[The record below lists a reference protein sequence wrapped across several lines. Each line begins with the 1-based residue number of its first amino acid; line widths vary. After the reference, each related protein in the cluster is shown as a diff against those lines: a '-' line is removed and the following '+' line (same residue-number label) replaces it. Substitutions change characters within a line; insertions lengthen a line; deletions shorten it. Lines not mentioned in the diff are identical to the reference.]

1 MYERSAIVLE
11 NYFDKIL
18 GLNKENNLKNN
29 YENYSRLIQEIKEYQ
44 KMIEEEE
51 SVIGKFDESASE
63 IQSLQSKQKNI
74 YEQNIK
80 LEQERNE
87 LFNDLS
93 ENTSTLDQRL
103 QKIEKILDANNENLK
118 NLREEYVKSLIIFTE
133 RQRERNKYAR
143 THRTKEANYL
153 NVVKLSNAN
162 FENFNVKQIQ
172 SVKKYIENY
181 KNNIEEVTELML
193 RNGRN
198 ERVPFS
204 EEAIRN
210 AVEERSKIAKEEAQL
225 YISIFERMKRLLQE
239 VNNGTVKL
247 AKSEKLLR
255 DVSVKLALLRAK
267 KEYIIVFLDNERMT
281 AMNGRKV
288 HNALMEEACKNFALD
303 MEQIDKLYELVNK
316 ETAGKATKK
325 AYKELYNKN
334 YLKDIEEKE
343 KDFEEEAINIKINVG
358 ALVNFNYW
366 RIEGIK
372 NVYNTFQEEVS
383 EKFEKDLSEY
393 RIDEEEEKENEK
405 EKIQEVE
412 EENQEELPKAF
423 SKMNNK
429 KEEEKFEEQY
439 DEDDDYE
446 DDDYDQDEDDDY
458 QDVIFD
464 EEEEESEKRYN
475 DDYYDDEIDGYEED
489 EEEYEDEDEYYYDD
503 EEDDDEIEDIILDSN
518 DEEDDITEEKIEQ
531 LIKNSRKGNKRK
543 QNKMEKGLFGKLF
556 KK

>member
-51 SVIGKFDESASE
+51 SVIEKFDESASE
-63 IQSLQSKQKNI
+63 IQSLQNKQKKI

-103 QKIEKILDANNENLK
+103 QKIEKTLELNNENLK
-118 NLREEYVKSLIIFTE
+118 SLREEYVKTLIIFTE

-143 THRTKEANYL
+143 IHRTKEANYL
-153 NVVKLSNAN
+153 NIVKLSNVN

-181 KNNIEEVTELML
+181 KNNIEEIIELML

-204 EEAIRN
+204 EEVIRN
-210 AVEERSKIAKEEAQL
+210 AVEERSKIAKEEAEL

-255 DVSVKLALLRAK
+255 DVSVKLSILRAK

-281 AMNGRKV
+281 AMNGKKV
-288 HNALMEEACKNFALD
+288 HNTLMEEACKNFALD
-303 MEQIDKLYELVNK
+303 MVQIDKLYELVKK
-316 ETAGKATKK
+316 ETMGKATKK

-393 RIDEEEEKENEK
+393 RIDG
-405 EKIQEVE
+405 E
-412 EENQEELPKAF
+412 EENKNEKIEEIEEQQEEKEELPKAL
-423 SKMNNK
+423 SKKNNK
-429 KEEEKFEEQY
+429 KVEEEFEEQY
-439 DEDDDYE
+439 QEE
-446 DDDYDQDEDDDY
+446 DDYDEQEDEDDY

-464 EEEEESEKRYN
+464 EEEEESEKKYN
-475 DDYYDDEIDGYEED
+475 NNYDDIDEYEEDDEYYDDEDD
-489 EEEYEDEDEYYYDD
+489 YYYDD
-503 EEDDDEIEDIILDSN
+503 EEDDEPEEVMFNNNEED
-518 DEEDDITEEKIEQ
+518 DDITEEKIEQ
-531 LIKNSRKGNKRK
+531 LIKNSRKGKKRK
-543 QNKMEKGLFGKLF
+543 DTKTEKGLLGKLF